1 MLRILDLDQ
10 LLPEIVRSA
19 TALESADAAS
29 VMLIDDEGTSLRT
42 VAQHGLSEDYAMTQ
56 RIPLET
62 AKSMYR
68 GFDSHVE
75 IDLRAQ
81 PLGDKALIEREGLV
95 RVIAMPLVHEGALIG
110 GINVYISE
118 AGRSFDRGDID
129 ILHILAAPH
138 SVPITNAPLYPTQR
152 RERRL

>member
-19 TALESADAAS
+19 TAVESADAAS
-29 VMLIDDEGTSLRT
+29 VMLIDDEGTSLRI
-42 VAQHGLSEDYAMTQ
+42 VAQHGLSEDYAKTQ

-62 AKSMYR
+62 AKSIYR

-81 PLGDKALIEREGLV
+81 PLGDKALVEREGLV

-110 GINVYISE
+110 GINVYIND
-118 AGRSFDRGDID
+118 ARRSFGPVDIE
-129 ILHILAAPH
+129 ILCNPAHPGSGA
-138 SVPITNAPLYPTQR
+138 
-152 RERRL
+152 